1 MWGSELLVKKLNS
14 IERAMI
20 IFDSH
25 KGDSNEDIADRY
37 GVSPLWIAKC
47 IESGSNS
54 IPNDEYKGIA
64 SKILNEKIYPTRI
77 SEGTIEYRLNYWLF
91 RGCIAKSGY
100 GYLNSDTF
108 SPSINILKNNDDI
121 DNHII
126 QVCEAYLKPEDHFIS
141 YGRKLLQDKVNYN
154 YYIRYARK
162 NRIIVEKLQD
172 VYDIIGFN

>member
-64 SKILNEKIYPTRI
+64 SKILSEKIYPTRI

-126 QVCEAYLKPEDHFIS
+126 QVCQAYLKPEDQFIS
-141 YGRKLLQDKVNYN
+141 YGRKLLQDGVNYN
-154 YYIRYARK
+154 YYIKYKTK
-162 NRIIVEKLQD
+162 NRVIIEKLQD
-172 VYDIIGFN
+172 IYKIIGFN